1 MRYKSKMMNYIQ
13 KIATGLFGL
22 WGLLILTTT
31 VLSAQPDSLWQPL
44 FELEDVS
51 RFAVD
56 PLQQI
61 LTVDEDGVLVQYNP
75 QGQALFRYHNTT
87 LGEDFTIDATDPFN
101 ILLFYEDQQTIILL
115 DRTLSVRASL
125 DLRDTEIL
133 YATAVARSHDN
144 NLWIYDELAGRLY
157 RLNARGDLLF
167 TSNDFRLSENLSVGP
182 TDIVRWGDRIVLN
195 FPERGLALFT
205 VLGQLQEWWP
215 IQDAQDLFFH
225 QDVLHFHRAG
235 QYHRYFVRQ
244 AAVETL
250 SWEDDV
256 LPRALLLQFNR
267 RYLLGEDLKL
277 QVAVLKDAPLD
288 KD

>member
-1 MRYKSKMMNYIQ
+1 MEYFNTQVR
-13 KIATGLFGL
+13 THFWGVLTLFLFGS
-22 WGLLILTTT
+22 TT
-31 VLSAQPDSLWQPL
+31 LSSQTDSLWRPL
-44 FELEDVS
+44 LQLPEVD

-61 LTVDEDGVLVQYNP
+61 LTVGSDGVLVQYNP

-144 NLWIYDELAGRLY
+144 NLWVYDELAGRLY
-157 RLNARGDLLF
+157 RLSARGDLLF

-182 TDIVRWGDRIVLN
+182 TEIVRWGDRIVLN
-195 FPERGLALFT
+195 FPERGLALFS
-205 VLGQLQEWWP
+205 VLGQLQQWWP
-215 IQDAQDLFFH
+215 ITGAEDLFFH
-225 QDVLHFHRAG
+225 QDILYFKQED
-235 QYHRYFVRQ
+235 QYYRYLVRQ
-244 AAVETL
+244 AAKEIITWPDKAAPL
-250 SWEDDV
+250 AF
-256 LPRALLLQFNR
+256 LQQFNR
-267 RYLLGEDLKL
+267 RYILRAGHSLHIE
-277 QVAVLKDAPLD
+277 VLNELPNGTE
-288 KD
+288 